1 MRPVRKKRG
10 VNMMFNGWCNFGQWG
25 MYGWIGMLVNLVLVI
40 ALVLLAVWVVKKLF
54 ANTGTLTTGAGA
66 GSAREIL
73 DQRYARGEI
82 TREQY
87 EQMKADIR

>member
-1 MRPVRKKRG
+1 
-10 VNMMFNGWCNFGQWG
+10 MMFNGWCNFGQWG
-25 MYGWIGMLVNLVLVI
+25 LFGWAGLVANLVFWIGLIILV
-40 ALVLLAVWVVKKLF
+40 VWIVRKIF
-54 ANTGTLTTGAGA
+54 ASSSSVQAASGL

-73 DQRYARGEI
+73 DLRYARGEI